1 MFICVY
7 KLTRNNNM
15 LNITK
20 GVYAA
25 QYTVIKCEL
34 SAEELPFMEYNL
46 VKIGLWKIL
55 YAGENPKTP

>member
-1 MFICVY
+1 
-7 KLTRNNNM
+7 M
-15 LNITK
+15 LNVNK

-25 QYTVIKCEL
+25 QYTIIKCEL

>member
-1 MFICVY
+1 
-7 KLTRNNNM
+7 M
-15 LNITK
+15 LNVNK

-46 VKIGLWKIL
+46 VKIELWKIL